1 MQPIVV
7 RDSMRQGGRAEKE
20 PESIADVVRSRV
32 GDRTFQHWFEGRTS
46 FEINNDCLSVAVA
59 SPFLASWMQKQ
70 LRTQLQDSATHLL
83 GPSGWVDIKVDPT
96 LAISTEPA
104 DQQTATVETPEVS
117 DSGSSIQRHRR
128 FSKLTDFVTG
138 ESNQLAFVA
147 AQQIA
152 SSPGQRY
159 NPFFVHGPAGTGKTH
174 LLEGIY
180 CEVRRQFPDSKVL
193 YLTSEAFMNYFTQH
207 QRERTMPGFRQRFR
221 NVDVLLIDDI
231 DFFDAKRGTQ
241 EELLHTITQLQS
253 HGRQV
258 IVSSHCHPRM
268 LSNLRDELTTRFLAG
283 LVCRLES
290 PCEQVRHKFT
300 QQKAREATAT
310 FTNDALTFVA
320 RRFRNSLREIE
331 GALNCLDSHYAATQ
345 QRITLTVAREVL
357 GRLEREY
364 QRIISI
370 ADIEGTI
377 ADTFGVT
384 TKELRSSSR
393 VHRISQPR
401 MLAMYLARQHTQAAY
416 TEIGR
421 HFGNRN
427 HSTVIAAERKV
438 ESWIADGHELRVAS
452 RIWRA
457 DELVQTLEQR
467 LQAG

>member
-1 MQPIVV
+1 
-7 RDSMRQGGRAEKE
+7 MRQGGRTETE
-20 PESIADVVRSRV
+20 SDRDTSIADVVRARV

-46 FEINNDCLSVAVA
+46 FEMENDCLRVAVA

-70 LRTQLQDSATHLL
+70 LRGALQDSATHLL
-83 GPSGWVDIKVDPT
+83 GPSGWFDIAVDAS
-96 LAISTEPA
+96 LAVSVGETAEQQSEPS
-104 DQQTATVETPEVS
+104 QSSTATDT
-117 DSGSSIQRHRR
+117 DTAGSIQRHRR
-128 FSKLTDFVTG
+128 FAKLNDFVTG
-138 ESNQLAFVA
+138 DSNQLAFVA

-152 SSPGQRY
+152 ANPGQRY

-174 LLEGIY
+174 LLEGVY

-231 DFFDAKRGTQ
+231 DFFDSKRGTQ
-241 EELLHTITQLQS
+241 EELLHTLTQLQS
-253 HGRQV
+253 HGRQI

-268 LSNLRDELTTRFLAG
+268 LSNLRDELTTRFLGG
-283 LVCRLES
+283 LVCRLEA
-290 PCEQVRHKFT
+290 PDDQVRHKFT
-300 QQKAREATAT
+300 QQKVRELTAT
-310 FTNDALTFVA
+310 FTNDALSFVA
-320 RRFRNSLREIE
+320 RRFRSSLREIE

-364 QRIISI
+364 QRIISVT
-370 ADIEGTI
+370 DIEGTI
-377 ADTFGVT
+377 AETFGVT

-393 VHRISQPR
+393 THRISQPR
-401 MLAMYLARQHTQAAY
+401 MLAMYLARRHTQAAY
-416 TEIGR
+416 AEIGR

-438 ESWIADGHELRVAS
+438 ENWISDGREIRVAS
-452 RIWRA
+452 QVWRA
-457 DELVQTLEQR
+457 DELIQSLEQR